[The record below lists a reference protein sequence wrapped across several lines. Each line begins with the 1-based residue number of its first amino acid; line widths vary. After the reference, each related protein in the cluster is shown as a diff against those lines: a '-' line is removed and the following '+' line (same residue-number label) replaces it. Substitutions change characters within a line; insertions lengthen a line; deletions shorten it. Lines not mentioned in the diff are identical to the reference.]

1 MNMNM
6 PNFQGGPQG
15 NFSQPI
21 NQQQFMMGLSQLNQQ
36 TLNELISRA
45 KLQGISE
52 QDIQAGL
59 NFINKYR
66 K

>member
-1 MNMNM
+1 MMNMNM
-6 PNFQGGPQG
+6 PMSNFQGGPQS
-15 NFSQPI
+15 NF
-21 NQQQFMMGLSQLNQQ
+21 NQQQFIMGLSQLNQQ

-59 NFINKYR
+59 NFINQYR
-66 K
+66 R

>member
-1 MNMNM
+1 MMNMNM
-6 PNFQGGPQG
+6 QMSNFQGGPQS
-15 NFSQPI
+15 NF
-21 NQQQFMMGLSQLNQQ
+21 NQQQFIIGLSQLNQQ

-59 NFINKYR
+59 NFINQYR
-66 K
+66 R

>member
-1 MNMNM
+1 MMNINMPM
-6 PNFQGGPQG
+6 PNFQGGPQS
-15 NFSQPI
+15 NF
-21 NQQQFMMGLSQLNQQ
+21 NQQQFIIGLSQLNQQ

-59 NFINKYR
+59 NFINQYR
-66 K
+66 R

>member
-1 MNMNM
+1 MMNMNMPM
-6 PNFQGGPQG
+6 PNFQGGPQN
-15 NFSQPI
+15 NF
-21 NQQQFMMGLSQLNQQ
+21 NQQQFIMGLSQLNQQ

-59 NFINKYR
+59 NFINQYR
-66 K
+66 R

>member
-1 MNMNM
+1 MMNMNMPM
-6 PNFQGGPQG
+6 PNFQGGPRS
-15 NFSQPI
+15 NF
-21 NQQQFMMGLSQLNQQ
+21 NQQQFIIGLSQLNQQ

-59 NFINKYR
+59 NFINQYR
-66 K
+66 R

>member
-1 MNMNM
+1 MMNMNMSM
-6 PNFQGGPQG
+6 PNFQGGLQS
-15 NFSQPI
+15 NF
-21 NQQQFMMGLSQLNQQ
+21 NQQQFIIGLSQLNQQ

-59 NFINKYR
+59 NFINQYR
-66 K
+66 R

>member
-1 MNMNM
+1 MMNMNMPM
-6 PNFQGGPQG
+6 PNFQGGPQN
-15 NFSQPI
+15 NF
-21 NQQQFMMGLSQLNQQ
+21 NQQQFIIGLSQLNQQ

-59 NFINKYR
+59 NFINQYR
-66 K
+66 R

>member
-1 MNMNM
+1 MMNMNMPM
-6 PNFQGGPQG
+6 PNFQGGPQS
-15 NFSQPI
+15 NF
-21 NQQQFMMGLSQLNQQ
+21 NQQQFIIGLSQLNQQ

-59 NFINKYR
+59 NFINQYR
-66 K
+66 R

>member
-1 MNMNM
+1 MMNINMPM
-6 PNFQGGPQG
+6 PNFQGGPQS
-15 NFSQPI
+15 NF
-21 NQQQFMMGLSQLNQQ
+21 NQQQFIMGLSQLNQQ

-59 NFINKYR
+59 NFINQYR
-66 K
+66 R

>member
-1 MNMNM
+1 MMNMNM
-6 PNFQGGPQG
+6 PMPNFQGSPQS
-15 NFSQPI
+15 NF
-21 NQQQFMMGLSQLNQQ
+21 NQQQFIIGLSQLNQQ

-59 NFINKYR
+59 NFINQYR
-66 K
+66 R

>member
-1 MNMNM
+1 MINMNMPM
-6 PNFQGGPQG
+6 PNFQGGPQS
-15 NFSQPI
+15 NF
-21 NQQQFMMGLSQLNQQ
+21 NQQQFIIGLSQLNQQ

-59 NFINKYR
+59 NFINQYR
-66 K
+66 R

>member
-1 MNMNM
+1 MMNMNM
-6 PNFQGGPQG
+6 PMPNFQEGPRS
-15 NFSQPI
+15 NF
-21 NQQQFMMGLSQLNQQ
+21 NQQQFIMGLSQLNQQ

-59 NFINKYR
+59 NFINQYR
-66 K
+66 R

>member
-1 MNMNM
+1 MMNMNM
-6 PNFQGGPQG
+6 PMPNFQRSPQS
-15 NFSQPI
+15 NF
-21 NQQQFMMGLSQLNQQ
+21 NQQQFIIGLSQLNQQ

-59 NFINKYR
+59 NFINQYR
-66 K
+66 R

>member
-1 MNMNM
+1 MMNMNMPM
-6 PNFQGGPQG
+6 PNFQGGPQN
-15 NFSQPI
+15 NF
-21 NQQQFMMGLSQLNQQ
+21 NQQQFIMGLSQLTQQ

-59 NFINKYR
+59 AFINQYR
-66 K
+66 R

>member
-1 MNMNM
+1 MMNINM
-6 PNFQGGPQG
+6 PIPNFQGGPQS
-15 NFSQPI
+15 NF
-21 NQQQFMMGLSQLNQQ
+21 NQQQFIIGLSQLNQQ

-59 NFINKYR
+59 NFINQYR
-66 K
+66 R

>member
-1 MNMNM
+1 MMNMNMPM
-6 PNFQGGPQG
+6 PNFQGGPQS
-15 NFSQPI
+15 NF
-21 NQQQFMMGLSQLNQQ
+21 NQQQFIMGLSQLNQQ

-59 NFINKYR
+59 NFINQYR
-66 K
+66 R

>member
-1 MNMNM
+1 MMSMNMPM
-6 PNFQGGPQG
+6 PNFQGGPQS
-15 NFSQPI
+15 NF
-21 NQQQFMMGLSQLNQQ
+21 NQQQFIIGLSQLNQQ

-59 NFINKYR
+59 NFINQYR
-66 K
+66 R

>member
-1 MNMNM
+1 MMNMNMPM
-6 PNFQGGPQG
+6 PNFQGGPQS
-15 NFSQPI
+15 NF
-21 NQQQFMMGLSQLNQQ
+21 NQQQFIMGLSQLNQQ

-59 NFINKYR
+59 NFVNQYR
-66 K
+66 R

>member
-1 MNMNM
+1 MMNMNMPM
-6 PNFQGGPQG
+6 PNFQGGTRS
-15 NFSQPI
+15 NF
-21 NQQQFMMGLSQLNQQ
+21 NQQQFIIGLSQLNQQ

-59 NFINKYR
+59 NFINQYR
-66 K
+66 R

>member
-1 MNMNM
+1 MMNMNM
-6 PNFQGGPQG
+6 PMPNFQREQQS
-15 NFSQPI
+15 NF
-21 NQQQFMMGLSQLNQQ
+21 NQQQFIIGLSQLNQQ

-59 NFINKYR
+59 NFINQYR
-66 K
+66 R